1 MNIKDILENN
11 RLTLINTKGNLFNE
25 ISGMFSCDLLSHV
38 MANAD
43 EGNILITILNNI
55 NVLGVASLRDLSA
68 VIFPHNV
75 KVNQL
80 IIDKADELQIPLLST
95 QLSTAKTVILLS
107 KMGVI

>member
-1 MNIKDILENN
+1 MNTKDLLANKN
-11 RLTLINTKGNLFNE
+11 LTLINKDVDLSNE
-25 ISGMFSCDLLSHV
+25 ISGMIASDLLSHV

-43 EGNILITILNNI
+43 EGNVLITILNNL

-75 KVNQL
+75 KVNQV

-95 QLSTAKTVILLS
+95 NLSTTKTVIMLFE
-107 KMGVI
+107 MGV

>member
-1 MNIKDILENN
+1 MNTKDLLANKN
-11 RLTLINTKGNLFNE
+11 LTLINKDVDLSNE
-25 ISGMFSCDLLSHV
+25 ISGMIASDLLSHV

-43 EGNILITILNNI
+43 EGNVLITILNNL

-75 KVNQL
+75 KVNQV

-95 QLSTAKTVILLS
+95 HLSTTKTVIMLFE
-107 KMGVI
+107 MGV